1 MHVKP
6 EHHYNIKPSVF

>member
-1 MHVKP
+1 MYVKP